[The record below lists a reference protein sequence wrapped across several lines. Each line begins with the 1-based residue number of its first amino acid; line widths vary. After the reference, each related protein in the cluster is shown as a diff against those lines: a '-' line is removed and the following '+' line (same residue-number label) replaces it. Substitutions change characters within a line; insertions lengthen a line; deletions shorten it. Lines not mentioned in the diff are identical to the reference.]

1 MDKDGLMPHVTI
13 QHFPATL
20 TAEQRLQ
27 LVEQVTAAVQEAFGV
42 EERVVSI
49 ALVPVPPQ
57 DWDARVYQPEIEGRR
72 DELAKEPGY

>member
-1 MDKDGLMPHVTI
+1 MPHVTI

-20 TAEQRLQ
+20 TAEQRLH

-57 DWDARVYQPEIEGRR
+57 DWDARVYQPEIAGHRE
-72 DELAKEPGY
+72 ELAKEPGY

>member
-1 MDKDGLMPHVTI
+1 MPHVTI

-57 DWDARVYQPEIEGRR
+57 DWDARVHQPEIAGRR
-72 DELAKEPGY
+72 EELAKEPGY